1 MAEERVQR
9 RLAAVLAAD
18 VAGYSRLMGADEE
31 GTLARLKGHQHD
43 FLDPKIAEH
52 RGRIVKTTGDGL
64 LAEFASVVDA
74 LRCAVEV
81 QRGMAERNAGMPS
94 EQRIEF
100 RLGLNVGDIVIEE
113 GDIYGDGV
121 NVAARLEA
129 LAEPGGI
136 CVSARVLEDARG
148 KLDLSFDDLGEQR
161 LKNIAWPVRVHR
173 VRLGNEAV
181 RVQYPS
187 QPADK
192 PSIAVLPFANMS
204 GDPEQEYFSDGI
216 TEDIITDLSR
226 FRNLLV
232 IARNSSFA
240 YKGKSVNIGTIA
252 RELGVEYVLEGSVRR
267 AGPRVQITAQLIEAA
282 SSRHIWAERYDRELV
297 DIFEVQDEVTSSI
310 VGALAVELEGE
321 SLSRA
326 ERKPPETLQA
336 YDHWLRGKRLIFLTG
351 QSILQAR
358 RHFEAAAALD
368 PSFSRAYSGIALTY
382 QMEALDFPLP
392 ENFRAADEK
401 AFQSAQK
408 SLALDGA
415 NHQAHVALAYCY
427 LYRRDSVQANKHVE
441 RAVQFNPSDGD
452 TLAHASYIFALVGEA
467 EKGVQLGRRALRLN
481 PHHPDWYLGLLST
494 ALFTLRDYAGAL
506 SARLRAPEAFV
517 DSPFF
522 SAAILAQMDHL
533 DEAKSWAAKALARLS
548 GTPGGA
554 LAIAEGR
561 VVGLLLDN
569 NPFCRREDRE
579 HFAEGMRKAGIPG

>member
-1 MAEERVQR
+1 MTEERVQR
-9 RLAAVLAAD
+9 RLAAILAAD

-31 GTLARLKGHQHD
+31 GTLARLKALRHEL
-43 FLDPKIAEH
+43 LDPKINEH

-74 LRCAVEV
+74 LRCAVDV

-100 RLGLNVGDIVIEE
+100 RLGLNVGDIVIED

-129 LAEPGGI
+129 LAEPGGL

-192 PSIAVLPFANMS
+192 PSIVVLPFANMS

-240 YKGKSVNIGTIA
+240 YKGKSVNIRTIA

-267 AGPRVQITAQLIEAA
+267 AGPRVRITAQLIEAA

-336 YDHWLRGKRLIFLTG
+336 YDHWLRGKRLIFLMG
-351 QSILQAR
+351 QKSLEAR
-358 RHFEAAAALD
+358 RHFEAAAAAD
-368 PSFSRAYSGIALTY
+368 PSFSRAYSGMALTY

-392 ENFRAADEK
+392 EDFRTADEK

-408 SLALDGA
+408 ALGLDHA
-415 NHQAHVALAYCY
+415 NHQAHLALAYCY
-427 LYRRDSVQANKHVE
+427 LYRRDCVQAKKHVE

-452 TLAHASYIFALVGEA
+452 TLANAAYFFALVGEA
-467 EKGVQLGRRALRLN
+467 EKGVQFGKAALRLN
-481 PHHPDWYLGLLST
+481 PHHPDWYLGFLST
-494 ALFTLRDYAGAL
+494 SLFTLRDYAEAL
-506 SARLRAPEAFV
+506 SARLRAPEVFI

-522 SAAILAQMDHL
+522 TAAILAQMDRL
-533 DEAKSWAAKALARLS
+533 GEAKIWAARALARLS
-548 GTPGGA
+548 STPGGA

-569 NPFCRREDRE
+569 NPFCRPEDRE
-579 HFAEGMRKAGIPG
+579 HFAEGMRKAGVPG